1 MTNDNQVNSVYPDQ
15 GALNDILIGRNLEEN
30 LFKLQYLLSVLQ
42 QALTP
47 EKYEVP
53 MRLSAFSG
61 MEWMLEYGL
70 RLVELELNR
79 LNIK

>member
-1 MTNDNQVNSVYPDQ
+1 M
-15 GALNDILIGRNLEEN
+15 
-30 LFKLQYLLSVLQ
+30 LSVLQ